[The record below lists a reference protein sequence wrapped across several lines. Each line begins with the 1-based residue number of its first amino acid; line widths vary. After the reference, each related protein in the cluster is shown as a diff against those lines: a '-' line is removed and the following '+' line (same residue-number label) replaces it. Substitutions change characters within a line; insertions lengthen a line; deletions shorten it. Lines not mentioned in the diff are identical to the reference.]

1 MSEVASSETCP
12 IDTLRFPNRFELEG
26 GCEVG
31 RADCWLILK
40 EEKRQLI
47 TPLGELP
54 GGQLPIV
61 CYRSWQQQAYCR
73 DSASQEQESRS
84 CATVWQSRSKTVKE
98 EDSEDLTLFYSGFL
112 GYFFQNQVAPRKKF
126 NQLIFLDKY

>member
-1 MSEVASSETCP
+1 MAEAASSETCP

-26 GCEVG
+26 GCEEG

-61 CYRSWQQQAYCR
+61 CHRSWQQHR
-73 DSASQEQESRS
+73 GLTVVPPRS
-84 CATVWQSRSKTVKE
+84 KKVRALPQWQSRSKTVKE
-98 EDSEDLTLFYSGFL
+98 
-112 GYFFQNQVAPRKKF
+112 
-126 NQLIFLDKY
+126 

>member
-1 MSEVASSETCP
+1 MAEAASSETCP

-31 RADCWLILK
+31 RANCWLILK

-54 GGQLPIV
+54 GGQ
-61 CYRSWQQQAYCR
+61 
-73 DSASQEQESRS
+73 
-84 CATVWQSRSKTVKE
+84 
-98 EDSEDLTLFYSGFL
+98 GFL
-112 GYFFQNQVAPRKKF
+112 KHHQNYRGQCFVQ
-126 NQLIFLDKY
+126 NIS